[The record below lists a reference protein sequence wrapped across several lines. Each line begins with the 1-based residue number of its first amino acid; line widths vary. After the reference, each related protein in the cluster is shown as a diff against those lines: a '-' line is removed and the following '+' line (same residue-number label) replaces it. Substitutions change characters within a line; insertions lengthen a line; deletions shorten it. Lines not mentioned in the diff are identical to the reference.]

1 MTELPQAFLSQM
13 AAQLKGEMAAFLR
26 TYDEPYQRGLRVNP
40 WKRPTLLPDDCGERV
55 PWEENGHY
63 LALTSTA
70 GADVLHEAGAWYLQE
85 PSAMLPAAVLNAQ
98 PGEHVLDLCAA
109 PGGKSTQ
116 SGLRM
121 GGQGVLV
128 CNEPV
133 WERAK
138 ILSQNI
144 ERMGIPNALVVSAYP
159 DQLAQRWPEA
169 FDAIQVDAPCS
180 GEGMFRR
187 HPETRAEWS
196 PESPA
201 GCAKRQAEILDRAAE
216 MLRPGFSIH
225 LYISARWPGGR
236 TGSCGSAPCLR
247 PPHRTQDNSSRSSI
261 YTLWPPRPDPWGG
274 DSVPAFW
281 KDRRSRTPADRS
293 NESPPGV
300 TGCSDSQWPVLSR
313 TGRREKSEISL
324 ALLRKSEMGRI
335 QGMSF
340 PFSFLLRTE

>member
-1 MTELPQAFLSQM
+1 MTELPQTFLSQM

-40 WKRPTLLPDDCGERV
+40 WKRPSQLPDDCGDSV
-55 PWEENGHY
+55 PWEENGYY
-63 LALTSTA
+63 LALDSTA
-70 GADVLHEAGAWYLQE
+70 GADLLHEAGAWYLQE

-187 HPETRAEWS
+187 HPETRAEWT

-201 GCAKRQAEILDRAAE
+201 GCAKRQA
-216 MLRPGFSIH
+216 S
-225 LYISARWPGGR
+225 STARR
-236 TGSCGSAPCLR
+236 KCC
-247 PPHRTQDNSSRSSI
+247 
-261 YTLWPPRPDPWGG
+261 
-274 DSVPAFW
+274 VPAGAW
-281 KDRRSRTPADRS
+281 SIPPAR
-293 NESPPGV
+293 
-300 TGCSDSQWPVLSR
+300 
-313 TGRREKSEISL
+313 
-324 ALLRKSEMGRI
+324 
-335 QGMSF
+335 
-340 PFSFLLRTE
+340 

>member
-144 ERMGIPNALVVSAYP
+144 ERMGIPKGFDFIQEEDIPQIITWALAEANPNYPVPVVYNAARCRKVI
-159 DQLAQRWPEA
+159 DT
-169 FDAIQVDAPCS
+169 I
-180 GEGMFRR
+180 
-187 HPETRAEWS
+187 RA
-196 PESPA
+196 
-201 GCAKRQAEILDRAAE
+201 KAAE
-216 MLRPGFSIH
+216 N
-225 LYISARWPGGR
+225 
-236 TGSCGSAPCLR
+236 
-247 PPHRTQDNSSRSSI
+247 PP
-261 YTLWPPRPDPWGG
+261 
-274 DSVPAFW
+274 AEAA
-281 KDRRSRTPADRS
+281 KA
-293 NESPPGV
+293 
-300 TGCSDSQWPVLSR
+300 
-313 TGRREKSEISL
+313 
-324 ALLRKSEMGRI
+324 
-335 QGMSF
+335 
-340 PFSFLLRTE
+340 

>member
-40 WKRPTLLPDDCGERV
+40 WKRPTRLPDDCGERV

-98 PGEHVLDLCAA
+98 PGGAHVLDLCAA

-180 GEGMFRR
+180 GEGMVPPSSGNTRGMVARKPRR
-187 HPETRAEWS
+187 M
-196 PESPA
+196 
-201 GCAKRQAEILDRAAE
+201 RQAAGGNPRPRGGNASSRRAYGLFHLHNEPHGKRGYGGCVPVAP
-216 MLRPGFSIH
+216 RGFLAGS
-225 LYISARWPGGR
+225 LLPARSRCAGR
-236 TGSCGSAPCLR
+236 DDDVLSAPHERRGALRR
-247 PPHRTQDNSSRSSI
+247 PPAQERRRT
-261 YTLWPPRPDPWGG
+261 L
-274 DSVPAFW
+274 
-281 KDRRSRTPADRS
+281 
-293 NESPPGV
+293 
-300 TGCSDSQWPVLSR
+300 
-313 TGRREKSEISL
+313 
-324 ALLRKSEMGRI
+324 
-335 QGMSF
+335 
-340 PFSFLLRTE
+340 

>member
-1 MTELPQAFLSQM
+1 
-13 AAQLKGEMAAFLR
+13 
-26 TYDEPYQRGLRVNP
+26 
-40 WKRPTLLPDDCGERV
+40 
-55 PWEENGHY
+55 
-63 LALTSTA
+63 
-70 GADVLHEAGAWYLQE
+70 
-85 PSAMLPAAVLNAQ
+85 MLPAAVLNAQ

-216 MLRPGFSIH
+216 MLRPGGPHGKRGYGGCIPVAPRGFLAGS
-225 LYISARWPGGR
+225 LLLARSRCAGR
-236 TGSCGSAPCLR
+236 DADVLSAPHERRGAFRR
-247 PPHRTQDNSSRSSI
+247 PPAQARRRT
-261 YTLWPPRPDPWGG
+261 L
-274 DSVPAFW
+274 
-281 KDRRSRTPADRS
+281 
-293 NESPPGV
+293 
-300 TGCSDSQWPVLSR
+300 
-313 TGRREKSEISL
+313 
-324 ALLRKSEMGRI
+324 
-335 QGMSF
+335 
-340 PFSFLLRTE
+340 

>member
-40 WKRPTLLPDDCGERV
+40 WKRPTRLPDDCGERV

-144 ERMGIPNALVVSAYP
+144 ERMGIPKGFDFIQEEDIPQIITWALAEANPNYPVPVVYNAARCRKVI
-159 DQLAQRWPEA
+159 DT
-169 FDAIQVDAPCS
+169 I
-180 GEGMFRR
+180 
-187 HPETRAEWS
+187 RA
-196 PESPA
+196 
-201 GCAKRQAEILDRAAE
+201 KAAE
-216 MLRPGFSIH
+216 N
-225 LYISARWPGGR
+225 
-236 TGSCGSAPCLR
+236 
-247 PPHRTQDNSSRSSI
+247 PP
-261 YTLWPPRPDPWGG
+261 
-274 DSVPAFW
+274 AE
-281 KDRRSRTPADRS
+281 A
-293 NESPPGV
+293 
-300 TGCSDSQWPVLSR
+300 
-313 TGRREKSEISL
+313 
-324 ALLRKSEMGRI
+324 
-335 QGMSF
+335 
-340 PFSFLLRTE
+340 